1 MLSME
6 EKGNQARLGRFSNG
20 SKSQA
25 SLASISNLIQN
36 LFSRYS
42 QQVQFKGTEAEF
54 NGTESA
60 EDMKLSILILTATC
74 LLSCSTQP
82 I

>member
-6 EKGNQARLGRFSNG
+6 EKSNQARFGRFSND

-36 LFSRYS
+36 PFSRYL
-42 QQVQFKGTEAEF
+42 Q
-54 NGTESA
+54 
-60 EDMKLSILILTATC
+60 
-74 LLSCSTQP
+74 
-82 I
+82 